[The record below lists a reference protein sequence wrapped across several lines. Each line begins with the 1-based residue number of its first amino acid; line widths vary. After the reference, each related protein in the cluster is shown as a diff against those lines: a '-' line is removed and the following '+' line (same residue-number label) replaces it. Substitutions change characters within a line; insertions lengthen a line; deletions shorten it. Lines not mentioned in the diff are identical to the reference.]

1 MAWGY
6 LAMPATP
13 ETEGCLAPTRASDG
27 SLFFFT
33 HGSKGTK
40 AQTEAKILV
49 SKVKLNNFET
59 RKRKKK
65 ANKKKQRY
73 AIMLLL
79 LHGGTLNMTL
89 LYYYYNK
96 TT

>member
-33 HGSKGTK
+33 HGSKVYRYK
-40 AQTEAKILV
+40 AKTEAKILV
-49 SKVKLNNFET
+49 SSKVKLNSKT
-59 RKRKKK
+59 KKK
-65 ANKKKQRY
+65 KPNKKKQRY
-73 AIMLLL
+73 AIMLL

-89 LYYYYNK
+89 LYY
-96 TT
+96 